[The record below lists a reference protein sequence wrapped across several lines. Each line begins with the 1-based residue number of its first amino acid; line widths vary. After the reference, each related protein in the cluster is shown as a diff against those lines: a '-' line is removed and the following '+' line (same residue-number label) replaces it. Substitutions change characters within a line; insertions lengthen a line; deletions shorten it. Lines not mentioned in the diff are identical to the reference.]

1 MLEQEDKKGCKETSV
16 TLGVCSVDRCLW
28 RQMGKKKGLSR
39 ENDILKSKAELGTE
53 DFDSGGVFEDVEQE
67 SRTIRY
73 LFWKDNIASS
83 LEL

>member
-1 MLEQEDKKGCKETSV
+1 
-16 TLGVCSVDRCLW
+16 
-28 RQMGKKKGLSR
+28 MGKKKGLSR

-73 LFWKDNIASS
+73 LFWKDNVASS
-83 LEL
+83 LELWSPKWDVRALDRDG